1 MQMPY
6 AQPDGFL
13 AIPPSGKG
21 SAVLGLHAWWGLNDT
36 MRAFCTRLA
45 ESGFVAFAPDL
56 YHGKVADNIADAE
69 ILSGALFGN
78 PNQAK
83 ADIADATTFLNER
96 AGQADRSL
104 AVIGFSLGAYFAL
117 NLS

>member
-21 SAVLGLHAWWGLNDT
+21 SAVLVLHAWWGLNDT

-56 YHGKVADNIADAE
+56 YHAKVADNIADAE
-69 ILSGALFGN
+69 TLSN
-78 PNQAK
+78 DMDTNEAK
-83 ADIADATTFLNER
+83 ADIADATTFLYER
-96 AGQADRSL
+96 AAQPDRDL
-104 AVIGFSLGAYFAL
+104 E
-117 NLS
+117 